1 MVTFGD
7 TVGKDDGTTTSSFDT
22 GDTIYIKSIDS
33 SGEPITDMYV
43 TISYVPDAGSDAAV
57 LRTWDSL

>member
-7 TVGKDDGTTTSSFDT
+7 AVGGDNGAVKSSFDT
-22 GDTIYIKSIDS
+22 GDTIYIKTIDEN
-33 SGEPITDMYV
+33 GDPIGDIFV
-43 TISYVPDAGSDAAV
+43 SISYVPNTGPGSV